1 MARILVPFN
10 GGPASE
16 AALHTACRMARAN
29 GDEAHVVYV
38 IRVSR
43 HLPIWADIPA
53 ARERMERVFTR
64 ADAIAEGYG
73 ASLGAVH
80 VTARYVGW
88 GIVAAAEGYDLVL
101 FGRRRQRLYRRI
113 LPDTTLCYVVG
124 RAPCQVLV
132 LSDSAAAPVAQPRSL
147 RERQAQSS

>member
-10 GGPASE
+10 GSSSSE
-16 AALHTACRMARAN
+16 AALHAACRMAHAN

-43 HLPIWADIPA
+43 HLPIWADMSVA
-53 ARERMERVFTR
+53 YERVERVFTR
-64 ADAIAEGYG
+64 ADTIAASYG
-73 ASLGAVH
+73 VSLGVVH

-101 FGRRRQRLYRRI
+101 FGPRRRRLYRRI
-113 LPDTTLCYVVG
+113 LPDTTLRHVAA
-124 RAPCQVLV
+124 RAPCQVLI
-132 LSDSAAAPVAQPRSL
+132 LSDGAAPPIGHPL
-147 RERQAQSS
+147 DIREMQAQGS